1 MTATLEHR
9 KRSIFLY
16 LAELEN
22 EAIIV
27 QIENLLK
34 PAVDFWDE
42 LTESQ
47 QATIRLGVRQLDEG
61 NFIDYQEFI
70 ANYRRTHS

>member
-1 MTATLEHR
+1 MTATLERR

-22 EAIIV
+22 EAILV

-34 PAVDFWDE
+34 PTVDIWDE
-42 LTESQ
+42 LSDSQ
-47 QATIRLGVRQLDEG
+47 QATIRLGLKQLDEG
-61 NFIDYQEFI
+61 KMVDYQDFI
-70 ANYRRTHS
+70 ANYRLAHS